1 MPFYNSG
8 SYHRDYYWAYRDRM
22 KQKSLECYYKRKEI
36 NNTNPKKEYENIL
49 KLFQKKSE
57 KS

>member
-1 MPFYNSG
+1 
-8 SYHRDYYWAYRDRM
+8 M